1 MRAGGLGP
9 HRIVTVVELAH
20 RQPGATP
27 ATLCTMAHT
36 NNDASVDQVVRDAMH
51 YLTKDPLAMQQE
63 GRTTETRANGQLAVT
78 GKMKCPRT
86 GNLTNIRIYIED
98 RA

>member
-36 NNDASVDQVVRDAMH
+36 NNDASVDQVVRDVMQ
-51 YLTKDPLAMQQE
+51 YLTGYPLAMRLE
-63 GRTTETRANGQLAVT
+63 GRTAENRPNGQLAVT
-78 GKMKCPRT
+78 GKMEHPRT
-86 GNLTNIRIYIED
+86 GDLTNIRIYIED

>member
-9 HRIVTVVELAH
+9 HRIDTVVELAH

-36 NNDASVDQVVRDAMH
+36 NNDASVDQVVRDVMQ
-51 YLTKDPLAMQQE
+51 YLMNDPLAMQQE
-63 GRTTETRANGQLAVT
+63 GRTTETRPNGQLAVT
-78 GKMKCPRT
+78 GKARHPRAGT
-86 GNLTNIRIYIED
+86 LTKIRIYIED